1 MKTREQLLE
10 EYEDA
15 YFALLMNE
23 VAASEGRKALE
34 LERQLQE
41 DPDAEVPPDLDR
53 KCLAA
58 IRREFAAKRRR
69 AMGRTARK
77 VLTRVC
83 TAAGIAAFLF
93 LGAFAASEEVRA
105 GTLNLVMETM
115 TDRTQFYFGDKPADT
130 VPQIDLGWVPDGF
143 TLADSGVT
151 SNSSWC
157 EYRKEESYIR
167 ALYFPGNGML
177 LSVDSEAADARPV
190 QISPAVTA
198 KMFYKDGELQ
208 IAWGTPDQ
216 TAFLSVVCQG
226 ITEEELLHAAQEL
239 RY

>member
-23 VAASEGRKALE
+23 VAASEWRKALE

-115 TDRTQFYFGDKPADT
+115 TDRTQFYFGDKPTDSI
-130 VPQIDLGWVPDGF
+130 PQVDLGWVPDGLVSAGANF
-143 TLADSGVT
+143 NDYG
-151 SNSSWC
+151 SWC
-157 EYRKEESYIR
+157 EYRLDNRYIR
-167 ALYFPGNGML
+167 AFYFPGDGSR
-177 LSVDSEAADARPV
+177 LSVDSEEADSWPV
-190 QISPAVTA
+190 QIAPTVMA

-216 TAFLSVVCQG
+216 TAFLSVVG
-226 ITEEELLHAAQEL
+226 KGVTEEDLLHAAQEV